1 MIHIACHP
9 SQLSDYE
16 VPDRR
21 RIYQNWISGRSGIL
35 AKCSGTVLGYL
46 ETIRMLMKFPDFE
59 SSMVIFANDPSKDS
73 GQNGGADSSAGDGL

>member
-1 MIHIACHP
+1 M
-9 SQLSDYE
+9 
-16 VPDRR
+16 
-21 RIYQNWISGRSGIL
+21 